1 MALQTTGAISLSD
14 IQTEFGGTNPIS
26 MSEYYRGGGLV
37 SSNNASIPESGL
49 IKTSQFYGASAYATM
64 YEQVLTGSGTF
75 TPLYAGAMAII
86 QIGGGGGGGGYAG
99 WDSDVQDYSQYGYGG
114 RAGTTAAGD
123 SIFVTNIDDFSGGSY
138 SVGAGGAGKFVTYGT
153 TAWGYGNYG
162 NASYFNSPANSP
174 YYITAGRGGRGGYQ
188 STSYPSAPAD
198 PMSGV
203 YPTGTTGLPAEVLFN
218 GSPVSTST
226 YMGVS
231 SGGAGGAGGTSYYPS
246 SVSSSAGGDGF
257 IRIYYIVG

>member
-86 QIGGGGGGGGYAG
+86 QIGGGGGSGGCSASGNG
-99 WDSDVQDYSQYGYGG
+99 QDYSIYGYRGKTGG
-114 RAGTTAAGD
+114 SGASA
-123 SIFVTNIDDFSGGSY
+123 SIFVTDIDDFSGGSY
-138 SVGAGGAGKFVTYGT
+138 SIGAGGAGGSVSTSSVAGRYGKS
-153 TAWGYGNYG
+153 GS
-162 NASYFNSPANSP
+162 ASYFNSPSSSP
-174 YYITAGRGGRGGYQ
+174 YTINAGYGTGGGYTTDHPAA
-188 STSYPSAPAD
+188 TSGSMSGTYPTDTSSLPAD
-198 PMSGV
+198 
-203 YPTGTTGLPAEVLFN
+203 VLLD

-226 YMGVS
+226 YI
-231 SGGAGGAGGTSYYPS
+231 AAPARPAGGTGYYS
-246 SVSSSAGGDGF
+246 MYGYASATSGGDGF